1 MGLKFAHIADCHLGG
16 WRQEELQTLNFLSF
30 QKAIS
35 LIIQERPD
43 FLLVAGDLFDSA
55 YPPIEILKDTF
66 AEFKKLKEA
75 GIPVFIVAGSHD
87 FSASGKTFLDVLEKA
102 GFCLNI
108 EKTEID
114 SEGKIKIFP
123 QFFDKTAIYGYSGRK
138 SGLEVDDL
146 KKIYFSDINPFT
158 IFMFH
163 STIKDVV
170 GDLPMES
177 VEKETLPIANY
188 YAMGHIHK
196 RFESRIGESVY
207 VYPGPI
213 YPNNF
218 QELTDLK
225 YGSFHIVEVDGS
237 KIKTKSVLL
246 PIKEVIS
253 IELELSDGLTATEK
267 IISEIDRLNLT
278 DKVFLMKLK
287 GTLLKGK
294 SGDIRFNEIEDF
306 VKKKGAYVFLR
317 NISSIIVEEANIEIG
332 TEHVENIEEKIVK
345 EYSTKNPADYNIHLN
360 SLMHALAIDKNE
372 DEKEVIYEK
381 RLLDEIKKIL
391 KINEVLT

>member
-35 LIIQERPD
+35 TIIQEKPE

-55 YPPIEILKDTF
+55 YPPIEILKETF

-75 GIPVFIVAGSHD
+75 NIPVFIVAGSHD

-102 GFCLNI
+102 GFCTNI

-114 SEGKIKIFP
+114 SEGKIKLSP
-123 QFFDKTAIYGYSGRK
+123 EFFGKIAIYGYSGRK
-138 SGLEVDDL
+138 SGLEVEDL
-146 KKIYFSDINPFT
+146 KKIYFNGIHPFS

-177 VEKETLPIANY
+177 VEKETLPLANY

-196 RFESRIGESVY
+196 RFESRIGEAVY

-225 YGSFHIVEVDGS
+225 YGSFHMVEVDGS
-237 KIKTKSVLL
+237 KIKTKSILL
-246 PIKEVIS
+246 PIKEVVS
-253 IELELSDGLTATEK
+253 IEIDLVDGLTATEK
-267 IISEIDRLNLT
+267 IISEIDRLNLS

-287 GTLLKGK
+287 GVLLKGK

-317 NISSIIVEEANIEIG
+317 NISALTVQEADLEIG
-332 TEHVENIEEKIVK
+332 TEHVENIEEKIIK
-345 EYSTKNPADYNIHLN
+345 EYSTKNPADYNLHLN
-360 SLMHALAIDKNE
+360 SLMHALSIDKNE
-372 DEKEVIYEK
+372 DEKETIYEK
-381 RLLDEIKKIL
+381 RLLDEVKKIL
-391 KINEVLT
+391 SIQEVIS

>member
-1 MGLKFAHIADCHLGG
+1 VVLKFAHIADCHLGG

-35 LIIQERPD
+35 TIIQEKLD
-43 FLLVAGDLFDSA
+43 LVLIAGDLFDSA
-55 YPPIEILKDTF
+55 YPPIEILKEAF
-66 AEFKKLKEA
+66 SEFKRLKEA
-75 GIPVFIVAGSHD
+75 CIPVFIVAGSHD

-102 GFCLNI
+102 GFCINI
-108 EKTEID
+108 EKTEVD
-114 SEGKIKIFP
+114 LEGKIKLFP
-123 QFFDKTAIYGYSGRK
+123 EFFEKIAIYGYSGRK
-138 SGLEVDDL
+138 SGLEVEDL
-146 KKIYFSDINPFT
+146 KKISLDGIHPFS

-170 GDLPMES
+170 GDLPMDS
-177 VEKETLPIANY
+177 VEKEKLPLANY

-196 RFESRIGESVY
+196 RFESRIGEAVY

-225 YGSFHIVEVDGS
+225 YGGFQIVEADGS
-237 KIKTKSVLL
+237 KIKTQSILL
-246 PIKEVIS
+246 PIKEVVSIE
-253 IELELSDGLTATEK
+253 IELEDGLTATEK
-267 IISEIDRLNLT
+267 IISEIDRLNLS
-278 DKVFLMKLK
+278 DKVFLMKLR
-287 GTLLKGK
+287 GVLSKGK

-306 VKKKGAYVFLR
+306 VKKKGVYVFLR
-317 NISSIIVEEANIEIG
+317 NISSLVVQETNIDIG
-332 TEHVENIEEKIVK
+332 QDHVENIEEKIVK
-345 EYSTKNPADYNIHLN
+345 EYSTKNPADYNVHLN

-372 DEKEVIYEK
+372 DEKELIYEK

-391 KINEVLT
+391 KINEVIP